1 MMKSKKMRK
10 GFMYKLMN
18 YKGFNYMRSYTMR
31 PYGISHGYDYFL
43 IEADGSQKYF
53 PTYAK
58 LKEYINA
65 CVEVEEAQKRLMAL
79 CV

>member
-1 MMKSKKMRK
+1 MMKVKKMYN
-10 GFMYKLMN
+10 GGTYKMFT
-18 YKGFNYMRSYTMR
+18 YKGFNYMRSYFMR
-31 PYGISHGYDYFL
+31 GIGVSHGYDYFL
-43 IEADGSQKYF
+43 IEADGNQRYF

-65 CVEVEEAQKRLMAL
+65 CVEVEKAQKRLMAL